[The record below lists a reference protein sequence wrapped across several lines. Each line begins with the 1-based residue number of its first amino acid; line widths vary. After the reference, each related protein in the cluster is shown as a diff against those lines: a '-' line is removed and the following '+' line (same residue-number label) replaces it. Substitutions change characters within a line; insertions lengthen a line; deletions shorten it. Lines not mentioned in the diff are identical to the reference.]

1 MTTASP
7 YAPTPPAAIP
17 PLVDGDRLDRIE
29 FERRYSAMPHVRKA
43 ELIAGV
49 VHMPSPVSLTHA
61 RPHIGLA
68 GLFYVYRLATPGVFA
83 GDNGT
88 VRLGDDDEPQPD
100 AFLMIDPA
108 RGGQARVSA
117 DHYVEGGPELVAEVA
132 VTSVA
137 LDLGAKLNLYLRE
150 GVREYLVWRVT
161 AGQIDWFVRRGDRF
175 DRLPVDAEGIVR
187 SEVMPGLWLSPAGLV
202 ADDPARILPVLQR
215 GLDSPEHAAFVA
227 RLAAT

>member
-17 PLVDGDRLDRIE
+17 PLADGDRLDRIE
-29 FERRYSAMPHVRKA
+29 FERRYDAMPHVNKA

-49 VHMPSPVSLTHA
+49 VHMPSPVSLTHGL
-61 RPHIGLA
+61 PHSMFGA
-68 GLFYVYRLATPGVFA
+68 VFGTYALATPGVIP
-83 GDNGT
+83 GDNTT
-88 VRLGDDDEPQPD
+88 VRLGDEDEPQPD
-100 AFLMIDPA
+100 AFLMKDPA
-108 RGGQARVSA
+108 RGGQARISA

-150 GVREYLVWRVT
+150 GVREYVVWRVG
-161 AGQIDWFVRRGDRF
+161 AGVIDWFVLRGDRY
-175 DRLPVDAEGIVR
+175 DRLPVDAEGIVK
-187 SEVMPGLWLSPAGLV
+187 SEVMPGLWLCPAGLV
-202 ADDPARILPVLQR
+202 GGDPARILPVLQR